1 MLSSDYR
8 GLEQIWGARQS
19 KRGGDNTELS
29 IRLREKVLYTVSF
42 IHLTNIYQEPM
53 LYFCKTVGT
62 KVDTQIFIRQSL
74 ARRSSQLTEVKALFV
89 GNYAEC
95 VKCQRAGTHRKRF

>member
-1 MLSSDYR
+1 M
-8 GLEQIWGARQS
+8 
-19 KRGGDNTELS
+19 
-29 IRLREKVLYTVSF
+29 EKVLYTVSF

-95 VKCQRAGTHRKRF
+95 VKCQRAGTHRKRFQVSEDRGTPSGWGGQKRLFKEDGIRVES